1 MISNNDKLNKVIH
14 ECRETGVEL
23 PESMLSITANLLSSS
38 RLSWKVFPT
47 FRKSIQIEHE
57 TEDRYI
63 EFEIFDD
70 KIIMLIMTDD
80 RIDPD
85 QSQEEREVTTDE
97 MYEIVWRLEK

>member
-1 MISNNDKLNKVIH
+1 MISNNNKLNKVIR
-14 ECRETGVEL
+14 ECRETGIEL

-38 RLSWKVFPT
+38 RLQWTVFPT
-47 FRKSIQIEHE
+47 FRKSIQIEYE
-57 TEDRYI
+57 TEDSYT

-70 KIIMLIMTDD
+70 KIIMLRMTDD

>member
-1 MISNNDKLNKVIH
+1 MISNNDRLNKVIH

-23 PESMLSITANLLSSS
+23 PESMLSLTANLLYSS
-38 RLSWKVFPT
+38 RLSWEVFPT
-47 FRKSIQIEHE
+47 LRKSIQIEHE
-57 TEDRYI
+57 TEDSYI

-85 QSQEEREVTTDE
+85 QSQEEREVTVDE